1 MSKNIKMH
9 NKSLEEINNT
19 VSINTN
25 GKFSQKLLSYL
36 GPGLLVAVGYMDPGN
51 WITSMQGGAQFGYIL
66 LFVIL
71 LSSLS
76 AMLLQSMTV
85 RLGIATGMDLAQ
97 ATKYYLNK
105 PLSFVFWIIAELA
118 IIATDIAEVIG
129 SAIALDLLFGIP
141 LLVGALITV
150 LDVFLLLFIMRFGF
164 RKIEAIVGT
173 LIFTVLVIFIF
184 EVFIASPHVSEALNG
199 FLPSKTIITDNGA
212 LFIALGIIGATI
224 MPHNLYLHS
233 SIVQSRMY
241 DRNNLKSKAH
251 AIKYATL
258 DSNIQLSIA
267 FVINCLLLVLGAALF
282 YGVNSDQLGGFYDLY
297 QALQNQPILGTS
309 MGAIMSTLFAVA
321 LLASGQNSTITGT
334 MAGQIVMEGFL
345 HLKIPNWLRRLVTRL
360 IAILPIIFCIVI
372 FKSDEGKIEQ
382 LLIFSQVFLSLALPF
397 SLIPLQLATNNRYLM
412 GQFKN
417 KMWINTISWLLIIIL
432 SILNIYLI
440 IETFQELG

>member
-1 MSKNIKMH
+1 
-9 NKSLEEINNT
+9 
-19 VSINTN
+19 
-25 GKFSQKLLSYL
+25 
-36 GPGLLVAVGYMDPGN
+36 
-51 WITSMQGGAQFGYIL
+51 
-66 LFVIL
+66 
-71 LSSLS
+71 
-76 AMLLQSMTV
+76 
-85 RLGIATGMDLAQ
+85 
-97 ATKYYLNK
+97 
-105 PLSFVFWIIAELA
+105 AELA

-184 EVFIASPHVSEALNG
+184 EVFIVSSHVSEALNG

-297 QALQNQPILGTS
+297 QALQNQPILGAS

-397 SLIPLQLATNNRYLM
+397 SL
-412 GQFKN
+412 
-417 KMWINTISWLLIIIL
+417 
-432 SILNIYLI
+432 
-440 IETFQELG
+440 